1 MVLKETLVRISN
13 MTTPTNEQA
22 TITQIIVPV
31 LIDLG
36 WDVDT
41 ISREHWVGGRKEGG
55 KVDIAL
61 MKGNRCVCIVEAKRP
76 GINLMDHVDQVLRYA
91 FYEGVTFCILTD
103 GLEWRFYLPREEGR
117 PEEREFAVIRLKDNL
132 IEQSENDLRR
142 FLSREAILSGAAEHD
157 AVRKLNELQIDREL
171 PNIWREMLS
180 EPDQELVTWVER
192 RVFEKHGFS
201 PSADQVAKVIV
212 ATAAPNQ
219 PTYSSSPAS
228 PHHVLTTSREQT
240 AREGRK
246 RIDYTL
252 FGVYKSRS
260 GIGMWADVV
269 EQMCSRHE
277 RDFLERAE
285 ELRLTPGSRRV
296 LISRNSHSINRSKGL
311 NCRNGQRIYIEYS
324 LTQAECVNLAYQ
336 LLKLFGY
343 PSSDLEIHE
352 GAEPALTVS
361 SPARQRS
368 VVGATLFGTDRSLRS
383 AIELLDFVA
392 VQLYE
397 RHGQDLLDKV
407 AQISGRKIQIS
418 RDPMD
423 IDRPRETGAPGIFID
438 RNLTIAGIKARSY
451 EWLRLFGYPD
461 SALQIHER

>member
-1 MVLKETLVRISN
+1 MVLKETLARISS
-13 MTTPTNEQA
+13 MTIPTNEQA

-36 WDVDT
+36 WNVDT

-76 GINLMDHVDQVLRYA
+76 GVNLMDHVDQVLRYA
-91 FYEGVTFCILTD
+91 FYEGVTFCVLTD

-117 PEEREFAVIRLKDNL
+117 PEEREFAVLRLKDNP

-171 PNIWREMLS
+171 PGIWREMLS
-180 EPDQELVTWVER
+180 EPDQELVTWMGK
-192 RVFEKHGFS
+192 RVSEKHGFS

-228 PHHVLTTSREQT
+228 PHHMLTTSHEPT

-269 EQMCSRHE
+269 EQVCSRHE
-277 RDFLERAE
+277 RDFLEKAE
-285 ELRLTPGSRRV
+285 WLRLTPGSRRV
-296 LISRNSHSINRSKGL
+296 LISGNSENINRSKEL
-311 NCRNGQRIYIEYS
+311 ICRNGQRIYIEYS
-324 LTQAECVNLAYQ
+324 LTRDECIRLAYQ
-336 LLKLFGY
+336 LLAMFGH
-343 PSSDLEIHE
+343 PASDLVIHE
-352 GAEPALTVS
+352 E
-361 SPARQRS
+361 
-368 VVGATLFGTDRSLRS
+368 
-383 AIELLDFVA
+383 
-392 VQLYE
+392 
-397 RHGQDLLDKV
+397 
-407 AQISGRKIQIS
+407 
-418 RDPMD
+418 
-423 IDRPRETGAPGIFID
+423 
-438 RNLTIAGIKARSY
+438 
-451 EWLRLFGYPD
+451 
-461 SALQIHER
+461 

>member
-1 MVLKETLVRISN
+1 MVLKETLARISS
-13 MTTPTNEQA
+13 MTIPTNEQA
-22 TITQIIVPV
+22 AITQIIVPV
-31 LIDLG
+31 LNDLG

-76 GINLMDHVDQVLRYA
+76 GVNLMDHVDQVLRYA
-91 FYEGVTFCILTD
+91 FYEGVTFCVLTD

-117 PEEREFAVIRLKDNL
+117 PEEREFAVLRLKDNP

-157 AVRKLNELQIDREL
+157 AVKKLNELQIDREL
-171 PNIWREMLS
+171 PGIWREMLS
-180 EPDQELVTWVER
+180 EPDRELVTWVGK
-192 RVFEKHGFS
+192 RVSEKHSFS

-212 ATAAPNQ
+212 ATAAPM
-219 PTYSSSPAS
+219 TDLSADKSGVK
-228 PHHVLTTSREQT
+228 H
-240 AREGRK
+240 GRK
-246 RIDYTL
+246 RGILGATVL
-252 FGVYKSRS
+252 GVYKELRY
-260 GIGMWADVV
+260 GKDMWLHVV
-269 EQMCSRHE
+269 EQVHARHPQ
-277 RDFLERAE
+277 DFLEKAAQ
-285 ELRLTPGSRRV
+285 LRGTKREFVSGSYQNKNRPERV
-296 LISRNSHSINRSKGL
+296 GDTGVFVETDMTIDEFEKRSR
-311 NCRNGQRIYIEYS
+311 
-324 LTQAECVNLAYQ
+324 Q
-336 LLKLFGY
+336 LLVLFGY
-343 PSSDLEIHE
+343 PDSALQIHYSDSDLKIHE
-352 GAEPALTVS
+352 FSS
-361 SPARQRS
+361 SPQAERRS
-368 VVGATLFGTDRSLRS
+368 IVGATLFGTDRSLRS